1 MNIPLSTAS
10 TVANP
15 VDTKR
20 FFSELLTTMWLR
32 PERALMESHMMSV
45 LCNFIPPVS
54 YKSLEWGCGD
64 GSISFVTLGGEYN
77 FDYDDYLE
85 VEWIN
90 NARNS
95 GSGTNLDFFDV
106 IADISVDPVKKA
118 ANFTFSDG
126 VSWKESHIAK
136 AKRLGF
142 HDRLIAQDFST
153 TLPYVSNYFD
163 FILATNLFWI
173 DKQNDLGEI
182 MSDLSRVLERG
193 GKLISIFP
201 QTNNRDFIV
210 ADKLVGADQTWINMF
225 DRGISNNLLYNARD
239 LDHFERLA
247 ELSGLK
253 ITSAVEYC
261 PSLISTIYQI
271 GFRPMFPVFMNMYE
285 KLKKVSPEKFLEI
298 KRQWIDTVS
307 DFMLPLCETEW
318 INKENIPNT
327 WYLLEFEKL

>member
-15 VDTKR
+15 GDTKR

-45 LCNFIPPVS
+45 LYNFIPSVS
-54 YKSLEWGCGD
+54 NKSLEWGCGD
-64 GSISFVTLGGEYN
+64 GGISFVTLGGEYN
-77 FDYDDYLE
+77 FEYDDYLE

-95 GSGTNLDFFDV
+95 GSGTNLDFFDF
-106 IADISVDPVKKA
+106 IADISQDPVKKGT
-118 ANFTFSDG
+118 NFTFSDG
-126 VSWKESHIAK
+126 VSWKDSHIVK
-136 AKRLGF
+136 AERLGF
-142 HDRLIAQDFST
+142 HDKLIAQDFNT
-153 TLPYVSNYFD
+153 TLPYGANYFD

-173 DKQNDLGEI
+173 DNENELGQI
-182 MSDLSRVLERG
+182 MIDLSRVLEKG
-193 GKLISIFP
+193 GKLVSIFP
-201 QTNNRDFIV
+201 QPNNQDFIV
-210 ADKLVGADQTWINMF
+210 AHKLIGADQTWINML
-225 DRGISNNLLYNARD
+225 DRGISNNLLYNAQD
-239 LDHFERLA
+239 LGYFERLA
-247 ELSGLK
+247 KLSGLK
-253 ITSAVEYC
+253 ITCAVEYC

-307 DFMLPLCETEW
+307 DFMLPLCETDWME
-318 INKENIPNT
+318 ENVPNT
-327 WYLLEFEKL
+327 WYLFEFEKL